1 MTVEAGTQQPILM
14 KPVDDELT
22 RNLVAEKIHAPLYKM
37 ELGEL
42 VEDEDA
48 DWQEASQRHENEL
61 VTAFELASKWKA
73 VLLIDECDLYLEK
86 RSDASPKRNRLV
98 SRFLKELEY
107 YPSLL
112 FLTTNR
118 EKALDPAIYSRI
130 HLTINYPALDVASRR
145 IIWKTFMN
153 HEKNSDLNDA
163 ELDKLASVIVN
174 GRRIR
179 NITKT
184 ARIMARRADRGICF
198 SDVQQVLRITEG
210 VEI

>member
-1 MTVEAGTQQPILM
+1 
-14 KPVDDELT
+14 
-22 RNLVAEKIHAPLYKM
+22 M

-42 VEDEDA
+42 IEDENSEFD
-48 DWQEASQRHENEL
+48 DSRQRSEDEIA
-61 VTAFELASKWKA
+61 TAFELAAKWKA

-98 SRFLKELEY
+98 SRFLQELEY

-118 EKALDPAIYSRI
+118 EKALDPGIYSRI
-130 HLTINYPALDVASRR
+130 HLTINYPALDTASRR
-145 IIWKTFMN
+145 TIWKTFLDREQDSN
-153 HEKNSDLNDA
+153 ISDA
-163 ELDKLASVIVN
+163 ELDKLADIDVN

-184 ARIMARRADRGICF
+184 ARIMAKRVDRGICYA
-198 SDVQQVLRITEG
+198 DIKQVMRITEG